1 MAALAWLLIPF
12 MAAIGAALWGSWA
25 ARNPGRNDGPEL
37 AGYARFRA
45 AMEKAHG
52 ETAEADSG
60 LPAEATAADAPK
72 QEPRPSDGPAP
83 AVR

>member
-1 MAALAWLLIPF
+1 
-12 MAAIGAALWGSWA
+12 
-25 ARNPGRNDGPEL
+25 
-37 AGYARFRA
+37 
-45 AMEKAHG
+45 MEKAHG

-72 QEPRPSDGPAP
+72 QEPQPSDGPAP